1 MAAGFTE
8 RKPAGER
15 ATGRVRTSVRV
26 APELTGAWTAVAV
39 AVVCLGGVTLAAASG
54 LLSGTARIV
63 VYLLANLIL
72 TVDVIDL
79 LVRLWVLRVHAARQH
94 GPSVDLGLTEIS
106 NAERAAT
113 LQPYALIAS
122 LHDEADGVDRFL
134 TALSSFK
141 DRVWLID
148 DASSDGTLLRLR
160 RAGWNCVAG
169 TVNRNKPGALK
180 HLLRTVPPE
189 IETVVVMDPDVRW
202 VGSATLQRALLERV
216 ISDLQRS
223 GAAALTPR
231 VQAAPGGLLVECQ
244 AFEYELACGLGR
256 RSLGNLCCNSG
267 VSIYRRSALEYAL
280 AHHSLSIYAEDFE
293 NSLLLLAA
301 GERIYYDDRMVVE
314 TRAKTTCMSLLSQR
328 VGWAFGCARVFLGR
342 VRELCAVARRGPLAA
357 YQYLVYLGFAGIV
370 LLPLKLL
377 SVAILAAS
385 LLKSIDDLLL
395 TELIPSASW
404 NEPLLFALWYCKC
417 LLIMLLSCWV
427 TVPRGERARH
437 LLILPAY
444 PVYSLLPYVAMA
456 IGFANMLTLRTLGRR
471 LFTDHYEPRLPV
483 DGQATKPAT
492 ESL

>member
-1 MAAGFTE
+1 MAAGPIE
-8 RKPAGER
+8 RTPARQR
-15 ATGRVRTSVRV
+15 AASRVRAPVTST
-26 APELTGAWTAVAV
+26 PELTGAWTAVAV
-39 AVVCLGGVTLAAASG
+39 AVVCLGGVTVAAASG
-54 LLSGTARIV
+54 LLSGASRIV

-79 LVRLWVLRVHAARQH
+79 LVRLWLQRLQGVARH
-94 GPSVDLGLTEIS
+94 GPSVDLGLTDIS

-122 LHDEADGVDRFL
+122 LQDEADGVDRFL
-134 TALSSFK
+134 ATLSSFK

-180 HLLRTVPPE
+180 HLLQMLPPE
-189 IETVVVMDPDVRW
+189 IQTVVVMDPDIQW
-202 VGSATLQRALLERV
+202 VGPARALRALLERV

-256 RSLGNLCCNSG
+256 RSLGDLCCNSG
-267 VSIYRRSALEYAL
+267 VSIYRRSALAYAL

-314 TRAKTTCMSLLSQR
+314 THAKTTCMSLLSQR

-342 VRELCAVARRGPLAA
+342 MPQLFAVARRGPLAA
-357 YQYLVYLGFAGIV
+357 YQYLLYLGFAAIV

-385 LLKSIDDLLL
+385 LLRGIDDLLL
-395 TELIPSASW
+395 TDLMPSASW

-417 LLIMLLSCWV
+417 LLIMLLSCCV
-427 TVPRGERARH
+427 TLPRGERARH

-456 IGFANMLTLRTLGRR
+456 IGFANMLTLRTVGRR
-471 LFTDHYEPRLPV
+471 LFTDHYEPRLSV
-483 DGQATKPAT
+483 DGRTTRPAT
-492 ESL
+492 EAL

>member
-148 DASSDGTLLRLR
+148 DASSD
-160 RAGWNCVAG
+160 
-169 TVNRNKPGALK
+169 
-180 HLLRTVPPE
+180 
-189 IETVVVMDPDVRW
+189 
-202 VGSATLQRALLERV
+202 
-216 ISDLQRS
+216 
-223 GAAALTPR
+223 
-231 VQAAPGGLLVECQ
+231 
-244 AFEYELACGLGR
+244 
-256 RSLGNLCCNSG
+256 
-267 VSIYRRSALEYAL
+267 
-280 AHHSLSIYAEDFE
+280 
-293 NSLLLLAA
+293 
-301 GERIYYDDRMVVE
+301 
-314 TRAKTTCMSLLSQR
+314 
-328 VGWAFGCARVFLGR
+328 
-342 VRELCAVARRGPLAA
+342 
-357 YQYLVYLGFAGIV
+357 
-370 LLPLKLL
+370 
-377 SVAILAAS
+377 
-385 LLKSIDDLLL
+385 
-395 TELIPSASW
+395 
-404 NEPLLFALWYCKC
+404 
-417 LLIMLLSCWV
+417 
-427 TVPRGERARH
+427 
-437 LLILPAY
+437 
-444 PVYSLLPYVAMA
+444 
-456 IGFANMLTLRTLGRR
+456 
-471 LFTDHYEPRLPV
+471 
-483 DGQATKPAT
+483 
-492 ESL
+492 